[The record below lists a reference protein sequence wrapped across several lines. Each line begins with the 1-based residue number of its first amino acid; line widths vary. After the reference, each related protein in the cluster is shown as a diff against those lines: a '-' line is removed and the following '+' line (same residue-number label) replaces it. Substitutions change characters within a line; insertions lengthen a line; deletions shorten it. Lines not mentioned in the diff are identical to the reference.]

1 MINRQIFRQYDV
13 RGIVDVDLNDE
24 TVYLLGRG
32 FGTYLRQKD
41 LKSVVIGGD
50 ARLSTPRFKK
60 QFTAGLLA
68 CGCDVI
74 DVAILATPTLYFAI
88 HHLRTD
94 AGVMITG
101 SHNPPE
107 YNGFK
112 MNIGLSSIF
121 GDDIIEI
128 YDIIN
133 SDSFIDGSGSLSNV
147 AGMIKTYQDYVV
159 AHSRIS
165 RPVKVVVDAG
175 NGAGGPILPDILRR
189 LGCEVI
195 ELYCDLDGTYPNHHP
210 DPTVLEYVQD
220 LIKTVKETGAEVGIG
235 LDGDADR
242 IGVIDEKGQMLFGDQ
257 ILNIFA
263 RDFLKEYPGK
273 KILADV
279 KCSKNLFDDIAKRGG
294 IPVMYKTGHS
304 LIKKKM
310 KEDKIILGG
319 EMSGH
324 IIFEDRYLG
333 FDDAMYA
340 ACRFAEIIAKS
351 DKKVSEMLAD
361 QPKMYNTPELRVDC
375 TEETKFPLVEKVREH
390 FQEMGYDVND
400 IDGMRV
406 TFPDGWGLLRASN
419 TQPVL
424 VMRFEAESEARLQE
438 IKNLVEKEIARV
450 KKELDT

>member
-1 MINRQIFRQYDV
+1 MINRQIFRQYDI
-13 RGIVDVDLNDE
+13 RGIVNIDLNDE

-32 FGTYLRQKD
+32 FGTFLRQRN
-41 LKSVVIGGD
+41 LRSVVIGGD
-50 ARLSTPRFKK
+50 ARISTPRFKK
-60 QFTAGLLA
+60 QFSTGLLD
-68 CGCDVI
+68 CGCEVI
-74 DVAILATPTLYFAI
+74 DVAILATPTLYFSI
-88 HHLRTD
+88 HHLKAD

-112 MNIGLSSIF
+112 LNIGLTSIY
-121 GDDIIEI
+121 GDDILEI
-128 YDIIN
+128 YDIIQN
-133 SDSFIDGSGSLSNV
+133 NTFIEGSGALRTV
-147 AGMIKTYQDYVV
+147 HGMIKIYQDYLVE
-159 AHSRIS
+159 IS
-165 RPVKVVVDAG
+165 KIDRPVKVIVDAG

-195 ELYCDLDGTYPNHHP
+195 ELYCDMDGTYPNHHP
-210 DPTVLEYVQD
+210 DPTILEYMQD
-220 LIKTVKETGAEVGIG
+220 LVRTVKNTKAEVGIG

-242 IGVIDEKGQMLFGDQ
+242 IGVIDETGNMLFGDQ

-263 RDFLKEYPGK
+263 REFLKENPGEK
-273 KILADV
+273 VVADV
-279 KCSKNLFDDIAKRGG
+279 KCSKNLFDDIKKQGG

-310 KEDKIILGG
+310 KEDKIIMGG

-333 FDDAMYA
+333 FDDAIYA
-340 ACRFAEIIAKS
+340 ACRFVEIIAKS

-361 QPKMYNTPELRVDC
+361 QPKMYNTPEMRVDC
-375 TEETKFPLVEKVREH
+375 TEDNKFQIVELVKNH
-390 FQEMGYDVND
+390 FQEKGFDVND

-424 VMRFEAESEARLQE
+424 VTRFEAETEARLQE
-438 IKNLVEKEIARV
+438 IKDLVEQEIDRV
-450 KKELDT
+450 KKELE